1 VKNFLPNAL
10 IVIAGKLLGMRRG
23 LLALAATGMGLYCPY
38 ALGQTG
44 SSWYV
49 DNAVSGGS
57 HNGTSW
63 VNAWTSFATVN
74 WSSIHAGD
82 TLYISGGSS
91 SKTYNESWTIGV
103 GGTAGAP
110 ITIAVDAANPSHN
123 GTVIFD
129 YNADGDASTRVAITV
144 QNYVTITGN
153 VNGANHFQ
161 IVNLRNTSDRRASIG
176 ISGYGNTGVILDHL
190 TFVNDNNPIRL
201 DYANGVTVRYCN
213 ITQLRGDAG
222 IALNGSSG
230 SWDNNKIHD
239 NYLEPM
245 VNSATGGPDGIQG
258 GSGIS
263 IYNNTIKEVTT
274 STPTSNQ
281 HPDMMQM
288 TGNFLKV
295 YGNEFINVGDSVFD
309 FDAYANSTPHD
320 IWVYNNIF
328 RIVTAIDPY
337 PEYFRMYC
345 SSGSI
350 SSITNVKIM
359 NNTFIDN
366 NDNAS
371 NIRMDS
377 FRASPTATGNEIKN
391 NIWYNAGRGTS
402 TPAISIDDSSGF
414 TSSSFSF
421 DADVYYQ
428 TSGTTSIRFRGIV
441 YTAPN
446 WIAANEPHGTT
457 AQPFFVSYSPNNIKN
472 NLHLQSGDTVA
483 VDHGD
488 SLTAYFTTDKDG
500 VSRPQGSAWD
510 IGAYEYQP
518 ASSTPAPPTNLTVV
532 VQ

>member
-1 VKNFLPNAL
+1 
-10 IVIAGKLLGMRRG
+10 MRYA
-23 LLALAATGMGLYCPY
+23 LLAIVLVGICLCCSSVN
-38 ALGQTG
+38 GQTG

-63 VNAWTSFATVN
+63 ANAWTSFATVN
-74 WSSIHAGD
+74 WSGIHAGD
-82 TLYISGGSS
+82 TLYVSGGSS
-91 SKTYNESWTIGV
+91 SKTYTETWTIGV
-103 GGTAGAP
+103 GGNATAP
-110 ITIAVDAANPSHN
+110 ITIAVDASNPSHN

-129 YNADGDASTRVAITV
+129 YNADGDTSTRVAITV

-153 VNGANHFQ
+153 VNGANHIQ
-161 IVNLRNTSDRRASIG
+161 IINLRNTSDRRASIG
-176 ISGYGNTGVILDHL
+176 VSGYANTGVILDHL

-201 DYANGVTVRYCN
+201 DIANGVTVRYCS

-222 IALNGSSG
+222 IAVNGSSG
-230 SWDNNKIHD
+230 TWDNNKIHD

-258 GSGIS
+258 GNGVS

-274 STPTSNQ
+274 STATSNQ

-288 TGNFLKV
+288 TGNYLKV

-350 SSITNVKIM
+350 TSITNVKIM

-371 NIRMDS
+371 IIRMDN
-377 FRASPTATGNEIKN
+377 FRTNPTAAGNEIKN

-402 TPAISIDDSSGF
+402 TPAFSIDDSTGF
-414 TSSSFSF
+414 TSTSFSI
-421 DADVYYQ
+421 DANVYYQ
-428 TSGTTSIRFRGIV
+428 TSGTTSIRFRSIV
-441 YTAPN
+441 YSAPT
-446 WIAANEPHGTT
+446 WIAANEPHSTT
-457 AQPFFVSYSPNNIKN
+457 SQPLFISYSPNSIN
-472 NLHLQSGDTVA
+472 NDLHLRSGDTVA
-483 VDHGD
+483 VDHGL
-488 SLTAYFTTDKDG
+488 SLASYFTTDKDG
-500 VSRPQGSAWD
+500 VSRPQGAAWD
-510 IGAYEYQP
+510 IGAYEYQTTS
-518 ASSTPAPPTNLTVV
+518 AAPAPPTNLTIVV
-532 VQ
+532 H